1 VAVLEDDPNDTDAKQ
16 ALVEL
21 GRDMAAA
28 EAKTSK

>member
-1 VAVLEDDPNDTDAKQ
+1 MRVLEEDANDEDAKL

-28 EAKTSK
+28 AAAQK

>member
-1 VAVLEDDPNDTDAKQ
+1 VLEEDPQDDDAKQ

-28 EAKTSK
+28 GTK